1 MKHQITGIIDF
12 IKSHSEVFAF
22 ILVVMAGIGI
32 KIWKSIQDNTKLS
45 LKWFISESFMST
57 VVALTGY
64 FFFDK
69 LLHLDKVLVYVICAW
84 LGSMSTI
91 FHKKV
96 EMLVEKLFEALG
108 SWITKKADK

>member
-1 MKHQITGIIDF
+1 MKNQLLQFFKGN
-12 IKSHSEVFAF
+12 SEIFSF
-22 ILVVMAGIGI
+22 ILVIMAGLGI

-45 LKWFISESFMST
+45 LKWFISETFMST

-69 LLHLDKVLVYVICAW
+69 YLHFDKILVYIICAW

-96 EMLVEKLFEALG
+96 EMLLEKLFEAIG
-108 SWITKKADK
+108 SWITIKTKK